1 MSYARCLAGI
11 DEPALRLEQFRVST
25 RDHQGAINPPKH
37 AIQRFGARHIPFDEF
52 DIWQFRERDS
62 PRPIAHQRAHRYA
75 VARKFTYNRGAV
87 QAGSA
92 GYQDHVYLPSLRVQW
107 SAFMQSCCGSPLRN
121 EPSRVTALPR
131 SAHSWLSL

>member
-37 AIQRFGARHIPFDEF
+37 AIQRFEARHIPFDEF
-52 DIWQFRERDS
+52 DIWQFREGDS

-75 VARKFTYNRGAV
+75 VARKFTYNRRAV
-87 QAGSA
+87 QAA
-92 GYQDHVYLPSLRVQW
+92 GTSYQNHICTSSIPFAGFL
-107 SAFMQSCCGSPLRN
+107 
-121 EPSRVTALPR
+121 
-131 SAHSWLSL
+131 